1 MKRNVIFI
9 SLLFITSIF
18 LTACAKEEKK
28 EETKE
33 TTYTNK
39 FECERK
45 EELTAGQVYY
55 RTKEYSL
62 NDEKNDTKAI
72 EITYKRIYDFNEAGD
87 ELLSYY
93 DVAIYNY
100 LIGYDMNIQKKYYDD
115 ECENRYKEST
125 ESCEVTLKDN
135 VITVTMKGT
144 SSTYKEW
151 ATPITKDLLIKDYE
165 ESPYTCK

>member
-9 SLLFITSIF
+9 SLLFMTSIF
-18 LTACAKEEKK
+18 LTACA
-28 EETKE
+28 
-33 TTYTNK
+33 
-39 FECERK
+39 
-45 EELTAGQVYY
+45 
-55 RTKEYSL
+55 KEYSL
-62 NDEKNDTKAI
+62 NDEKNDTKSI
-72 EITYKRIYDFNEAGD
+72 DITYKRIYDFNETGD

-100 LIGYDMNIQKKYYDD
+100 LIGYDMNIQKNYYDD

-125 ESCEVTLKDN
+125 ESWEVAWKDN
-135 VITVTMKGT
+135 VITVTIKDS

-165 ESPYTCK
+165 ELTYTCK

>member
-1 MKRNVIFI
+1 MKKSVIFI
-9 SLLFITSIF
+9 SLLFISCIF
-18 LTACAKEEKK
+18 LTACAKQENKNGSK
-28 EETKE
+28 EI
-33 TTYTNK
+33 TYTNK

-62 NDEKNDTKAI
+62 NDDKNDVLAVD
-72 EITYKRIYDFNEAGD
+72 ITYKRIYDFNDAGD

-115 ECENRYKEST
+115 ECKNKYKDST
-125 ESCEVTLKDN
+125 ESCEVTLKEN
-135 VITVTMKGT
+135 VITVTMKG
-144 SSTYKEW
+144 SPSTYKELD
-151 ATPITKDLLIKDYE
+151 TPVTKETIMHDYE